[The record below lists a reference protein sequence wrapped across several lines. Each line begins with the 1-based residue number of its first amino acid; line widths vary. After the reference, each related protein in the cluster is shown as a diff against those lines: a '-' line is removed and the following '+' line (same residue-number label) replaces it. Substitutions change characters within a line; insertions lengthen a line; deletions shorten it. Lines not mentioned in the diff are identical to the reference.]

1 MNFKIPNLREYR
13 YRIIFSFI
21 FLTIGIL
28 ILLIGFWKTL
38 FLIFCFL
45 VGYLVGLAIDKNF
58 ILDVIE
64 KIKEIFYVGRE

>member
-13 YRIIFSFI
+13 YRIIFSFV
-21 FLTIGIL
+21 FLIIGIL

-38 FLIFCFL
+38 FLVFCFL

-58 ILDVIE
+58 ILEVIE
-64 KIKEIFYVGRE
+64 KIKEIFYIGRE